1 MIPVRTTSAPLAGL
15 LFLAACAPKVE
26 PVPIPAPPV
35 PAIVTE
41 AEADRQV
48 RASLAGG
55 EVPVPLPPQSVR
67 EIPGRGDIEVNFPNA
82 NPATVARAIGD
93 LLRVRIAV
101 APGVTQPVTL
111 VTPGPVSKPTLLSL
125 FEASL
130 RNAGLAL
137 TSVDGNF
144 LVQPIGNASAP
155 GTPATIGY
163 ASEIIP
169 LKFIAAAELRKILD
183 QLLPGVVTAADGI
196 PGQGS
201 ITIAGTTGQRAS
213 VRDLVKQFDVNWLR
227 NMSFGM
233 FVPQRTDARLIVPEL
248 DKLIN
253 APDAPTR
260 GLVRLIAMEKLNG
273 IMAITGNRQYL
284 DDVRRWIEVLDRE
297 GESASARIFVYR
309 VQNGRARDLAR
320 TLSSAFGSGGD
331 SGGGAPADPFAN
343 QQNGDAVP
351 PPAARGAATN
361 QANPAAGAPTGNGG
375 GGPAGLAVRI
385 NADEVNNAVIVY
397 GSPRDYAVVEDA
409 LRKLDVPPAQV
420 LIEAAITEVTLTD
433 ALRFGVQWNFQAGDA
448 NFALSET
455 TSLNP
460 SRLVPGFSFF
470 YGSNNIN
477 ATLNALETRTNV
489 KVVSAPK
496 LLVLNNQTAALQ
508 VGNQVPILTQSA
520 VGVVNPDSPIVN
532 SVTYRDTGVI
542 LRITPR
548 VNAGGLVL
556 IDISQEVSGISDTQ
570 PSGIDSPT
578 FTTRRV
584 ASTIA
589 AQDGQVLA
597 IGGLFTDSKT
607 VTKAGVPILSRI
619 PVLGGFLFG
628 RDNNNT
634 NRTELI
640 ILLKPTVLRTVDDGR
655 AVTEELRAK
664 LKTLE
669 PFRTQGRIP

>member
-1 MIPVRTTSAPLAGL
+1 MTPVRTTAPPLAGL

-55 EVPVPLPPQSVR
+55 EMPVPVPPQSVR

-82 NPATVARAIGD
+82 NPATVARAVGD

-144 LVQPIGNASAP
+144 LVQPIGNVAAP

-183 QLLPGVVTAADGI
+183 QLLPGVVTAADGV

-213 VRDLVKQFDVNWLR
+213 VRDLVRQFDVNWLR
-227 NMSFGM
+227 NMSFGL

-253 APDAPTR
+253 AADAPTR

-331 SGGGAPADPFAN
+331 SGAGAPADPFAN
-343 QQNGDAVP
+343 QQNGEAVP
-351 PPAARGAATN
+351 PPAARGAAAT
-361 QANPAAGAPTGNGG
+361 ANAAAGTPASSG

-448 NFALSET
+448 NFALSENNT
-455 TSLNP
+455 VNP
-460 SRLVPGFSFF
+460 TRLVPGFSFF

-570 PSGIDSPT
+570 SSGIDSPT

-607 VTKAGVPILSRI
+607 VTKAGVPILSRL

-628 RDNNNT
+628 RDNNST